1 MSKLIDFNS
10 SPVKDVLPVL
20 LKDRTTGRNIIFA
33 TDAYLEVSTYF
44 GEKCEIEIEMLRSGE
59 LQICPRVE
67 KHFDEQR
74 SRQKAKAEVFT
85 PSWIC
90 NQMNNYCDQVFFQRD
105 NVFNHAQDQTW
116 VINSEQIQF
125 SPQEGWK
132 RYVESTRLEIT
143 CGEAPYLVS
152 RYDAA
157 TGQMIPLESRIG
169 ILDRKLRVVSEN
181 TKTRRSWLNWS
192 KKAFQNVYGYEFH
205 GDSLLIARANL
216 LLTFVDYYKAC
227 WSVDPDLSDLKEV
240 AQIISWN
247 LWQMDGLK
255 LTIPYREP
263 SRTSVQLDLFGYD
276 EQVDSEPSDC
286 VIFDWANNKTV
297 LFKDIKR

>member
-90 NQMNNYCDQVFFQRD
+90 NQMNNYCDQFFFQRD
-105 NVFNHAQDQTW
+105 NVFNPKHTFIDPYMKSGLYITEI
-116 VINSEQIQF
+116 V
-125 SPQEGWK
+125 K
-132 RYVESTRLEIT
+132 RLYRSKRMEKLFPDPKARLRHIF
-143 CGEAPYLVS
+143 
-152 RYDAA
+152 
-157 TGQMIPLESRIG
+157 
-169 ILDRKLRVVSEN
+169 EN
-181 TKTRRSWLNWS
+181 
-192 KKAFQNVYGYEFH
+192 QVYGLAPTEIIYRI
-205 GDSLLIARANL
+205 SLAYILGFDETKDIVKHNFRM
-216 LLTFVDYYKAC
+216 VD
-227 WSVDPDLSDLKEV
+227 
-240 AQIISWN
+240 
-247 LWQMDGLK
+247 
-255 LTIPYREP
+255 TIPYAKEGKLK
-263 SRTSVQLDLFGYD
+263 QLMDQLFGPD
-276 EQVDSEPSDC
+276 V
-286 VIFDWANNKTV
+286 
-297 LFKDIKR
+297 